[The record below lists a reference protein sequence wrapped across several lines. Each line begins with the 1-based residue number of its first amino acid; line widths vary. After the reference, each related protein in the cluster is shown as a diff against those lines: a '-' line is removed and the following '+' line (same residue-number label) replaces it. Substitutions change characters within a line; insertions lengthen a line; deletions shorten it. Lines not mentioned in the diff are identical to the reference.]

1 MNDSDVRGFGKQVER
16 STRLSDKVADA
27 MLNTILQRGLRPG
40 DPLPSER
47 ELGEQYG
54 VSRTVVR
61 EAVRALTS
69 RGLID
74 ARAGRGLTVAQV
86 AAEVVST
93 SMRLYLHGQ
102 DQIPYPKINEVRATI
117 ETQIA
122 GYAAERGTDAE
133 ITELRELT
141 ENMRQN
147 EHDREKHSEIDVE
160 FHRALARMTHNEL
173 YLIMLD
179 SIGPVLLE
187 IRGRRSACRTTDRR
201 LTKSTTASSRPIA
214 RRDPRC
220 GTRGD
225 AHSSRQCRARLG
237 EARQCSPSRRRRA
250 GGATRKALAAGG
262 VGDRRTR
269 RDLPPAASRRGACD
283 YSAMPSSR
291 SA

>member
-1 MNDSDVRGFGKQVER
+1 MNESDVRGFGKQVER

-40 DPLPSER
+40 DALPSER

-69 RGLID
+69 RGVID

-86 AAEVVST
+86 AAEAVSM
-93 SMRLYLHGQ
+93 SMQLYLHGQ
-102 DQIPYPKINEVRATI
+102 EQIPYPKIHEVRATI

-133 ITELRELT
+133 IAELRELT
-141 ENMRQN
+141 ESMRRH

-187 IRGRRSACRTTDRR
+187 IRRATFSLPNDGEKAYEEHNRIIDAV
-201 LTKSTTASSRPIA
+201 A
-214 RRDPRC
+214 RRDPEAAREAMRAHL
-220 GTRGD
+220 GNAERDWSKLGNVRLRGD
-225 AHSSRQCRARLG
+225 LG
-237 EARQCSPSRRRRA
+237 R
-250 GGATRKALAAGG
+250 
-262 VGDRRTR
+262 
-269 RDLPPAASRRGACD
+269 
-283 YSAMPSSR
+283 
-291 SA
+291 